1 VEVWSRSNFNTD
13 RRAPSSDLAGKAF
26 RQSGLTLVEVLITL
40 VLLGMVAAVALGG
53 LRQIFEARIRLR
65 PYLDLSQETTLVAGW
80 FRQTIDALLADYDE
94 GKHRFAGTA
103 MQISGLTTSPLI
115 GPPGTPTAFRW
126 SLEYDAAGDVTILE
140 YGERPAETME
150 IVRWIGRKGTF
161 TYYGEDQKWHPNWPP
176 LDADQSKSI
185 PQLPQLVRLSGVMH
199 DPEPMIVAAPR
210 ASPVPP
216 QLPRGLFGNV
226 LPGSN

>member
-1 VEVWSRSNFNTD
+1 MDYVTG
-13 RRAPSSDLAGKAF
+13 RRAPNSEAAGKASH
-26 RQSGLTLVEVLITL
+26 QSGFTLVEVLITL
-40 VLLGMVAAVALGG
+40 VLLGMVAAVVFGG

-94 GKHRFAGTA
+94 GEHRFAGTA

-126 SLEYDAAGDVTILE
+126 SLKYDAARDVTILE
-140 YGERPAETME
+140 YGERPTETME
-150 IVRWIGRKGTF
+150 IVRWIGRNATF

-176 LDADQSKSI
+176 LDADQSKST
-185 PQLPQLVRLSGVMH
+185 PQLPRLVRLSGAMRGL
-199 DPEPMIVAAPR
+199 EPMIVAAPR
-210 ASPVPP
+210 AAPVPP
-216 QLPRGLFGNV
+216 QLRRGLFGDV